1 MSGAAP
7 SVSGAGGS
15 PSGGTVASLRDGR
28 AASLRDDRVASL
40 RDDDPRNDA
49 LEGLAIR
56 FGLGLAVAR
65 LVAGLVEVLFPKVF
79 LRVLGRRGSAT
90 DGAAVGF
97 RMKGGRDVALGL
109 ATLGA
114 AAMGDRGT
122 FAQLTAAGVIIDGID
137 GLAVAR
143 DEGAAM
149 RGFVTGSGSRLG
161 YAVAGAAGAAAWVLG
176 RDT

>member
-1 MSGAAP
+1 MGGAA
-7 SVSGAGGS
+7 
-15 PSGGTVASLRDGR
+15 
-28 AASLRDDRVASL
+28 AALRDDRVASL
-40 RDDDPRNDA
+40 RDDDPRNDVV
-49 LEGLAIR
+49 EGLAIN

-65 LVAGLVEVLFPKVF
+65 VVVGLVEVVFPKLF

-90 DGAAVGF
+90 DGAALGF

-114 AAMGDRGT
+114 AALGDRGT
-122 FAQLTAAGVIIDGID
+122 FAQLTAAGVIIDGVD

-149 RGFVTGSGSRLG
+149 RGFVTAGGSKLG

>member
-1 MSGAAP
+1 MS
-7 SVSGAGGS
+7 
-15 PSGGTVASLRDGR
+15 TVT
-28 AASLRDDRVASL
+28 SLRDDN
-40 RDDDPRNDA
+40 PRNDA

-65 LVAGLVEVLFPKVF
+65 LVAGLVEVLVPKAF
-79 LRVLGRRGSAT
+79 LRVLGQRGSAT
-90 DGAAVGF
+90 DGAALGF

-114 AAMGDRGT
+114 AALGDRGT

-149 RGFVTGSGSRLG
+149 RGFVTGSGSKLG
-161 YAVAGAAGAAAWVLG
+161 YAVAGAAGVAAWVLG
-176 RDT
+176 RNT

>member
-28 AASLRDDRVASL
+28 AASL